1 MIRPVKK
8 VKKSNHKYGNTP
20 LTYKGIK
27 FKSKLEVFM
36 YKQLEVLGQ
45 PFEYE
50 GKSYTVMEGFVYQG
64 SKIRP
69 ITYTPDFRLKRFPV
83 IIETKG
89 IMSPS
94 FPLRFKLF
102 KKHLI
107 DTNDVCDLFMPR
119 NQKDCLKVIK
129 QIKEKYHV

>member
-50 GKSYTVMEGFVYQG
+50 GKSYTVMEGFVYPFATRRNL
-64 SKIRP
+64 IRVDRYAP
-69 ITYTPDFRLKRFPV
+69 APFVYLPRLIR
-83 IIETKG
+83 
-89 IMSPS
+89 
-94 FPLRFKLF
+94 
-102 KKHLI
+102 
-107 DTNDVCDLFMPR
+107 
-119 NQKDCLKVIK
+119 
-129 QIKEKYHV
+129 